1 MIVARHHA
9 IQDLQTII
17 EKTGEGHKVRVFL
30 QDEAFTKK
38 DKENLAKLQFEA
50 LYDPD
55 GYLQIDK
62 NTLVVIFDKEPD
74 NAVMQVIADI
84 AETESIVETKEPAM
98 IFHKRIEKR
107 NGRTTRLQEWW
118 MGFQVLSKADRWT
131 PLLQGCRR

>member
-1 MIVARHHA
+1 MHLKKSPINNFNGIKKIVAFGFGSYDTVFHHDHERQEQLNLIVARHHA

-84 AETESIVETKEPAM
+84 AETESIVKP
-98 IFHKRIEKR
+98 K
-107 NGRTTRLQEWW
+107 NQ
-118 MGFQVLSKADRWT
+118 Q
-131 PLLQGCRR
+131 